1 MKIGELAAQTGLA
14 PSRIRF
20 YERIGL
26 LKTVKRQSNG
36 YRAYPPEA
44 LTMLK
49 LIITAQQAGFSLEE
63 LSTLLPS
70 DLEAWDHA
78 SLLNVLRQ
86 KVQDIE
92 QMERRLAANKA
103 QLLELLAEIDAKPED
118 MDCRDNAKRV
128 LSQLVLFPVN
138 YE

>member
-1 MKIGELAAQTGLA
+1 MKIGELAALTGVA

-26 LKTVKRQSNG
+26 LKTVARQANG
-36 YRAYPPEA
+36 YRSYPPEA

-49 LIITAQQAGFSLEE
+49 LIITAQQSGFSLEE

-70 DLEAWDHA
+70 DLEAWDHS
-78 SLLNVLRQ
+78 SLLGALEQ

-92 QMERRLAANKA
+92 DLERRLAANKA
-103 QLLELLAEIDAKPED
+103 QLLELLAEINAKPDD

-128 LSQLVLFPVN
+128 LSQLGLVR
-138 YE
+138 EGE